1 MDLDYCMKQLAE
13 NGQRVRA
20 LVEDIDEVQARWK
33 PDPASWSILEVVCHL
48 LDEER
53 EDFRVRLDITLQR
66 PGETWPGIDPGGW
79 VTARDYNNQD
89 LGQALHSY
97 LDEREASLTW
107 LISLEAKDWQ
117 ATYEAP
123 WGPITAGD
131 LLASWIA
138 HDLLHMRQLVELL
151 WFYKEEQVKPYS
163 TRYAGEW

>member
-66 PGETWPGIDPGGW
+66 PGETWPGNRSRWVGDGTRLQQSRSGPG
-79 VTARDYNNQD
+79 A
-89 LGQALHSY
+89 A
-97 LDEREASLTW
+97 
-107 LISLEAKDWQ
+107 
-117 ATYEAP
+117 
-123 WGPITAGD
+123 
-131 LLASWIA
+131 
-138 HDLLHMRQLVELL
+138 QL
-151 WFYKEEQVKPYS
+151 S
-163 TRYAGEW
+163 